1 MEMDMKLKIM
11 GKRLLVK
18 VPAPEKTTKG
28 GLVLVSSS
36 EYTKTSPVTC
46 EVVALGTDLSP
57 EFKVGQS
64 VLVNRMAT
72 FNMQY
77 AVHEPNDDDE
87 NFVIIMEPDVFAIIE
102 DSKKDR

>member
-1 MEMDMKLKIM
+1 MDMKLKIT

-18 VPAPEKTTKG
+18 IPAVKKKTDG
-28 GLVLVSSS
+28 GILLVQSN
-36 EYTKTSPVTC
+36 EYTKTSPVIC
-46 EVVALGTDLSP
+46 EILALGNDLSS
-57 EFKVGQS
+57 EFKVGQR

-77 AVHEPNDDDE
+77 AVKEPEEDKD

-102 DSKKDR
+102 